1 MPTPE
6 IKQASSASVQILRL
20 RRGDEFEALETFES
34 ESNAVSESEIALL
47 EARRNLKPLELGV

>member
-34 ESNAVSESEIALL
+34 ESNAFSESEIALL
-47 EARRNLKPLELGV
+47 EERRTLKPLELGV